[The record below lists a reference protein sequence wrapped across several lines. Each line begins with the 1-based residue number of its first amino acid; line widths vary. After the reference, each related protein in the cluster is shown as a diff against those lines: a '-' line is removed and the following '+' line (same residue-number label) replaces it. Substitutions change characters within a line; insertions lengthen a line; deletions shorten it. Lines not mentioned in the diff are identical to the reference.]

1 MAMRRVCDVCK
12 AEAMVKC
19 YQFSVPSVLTDN
31 SGIEFAPD
39 DSSMTDVCEK
49 CADERPADV
58 IATLRKKAEGAVK

>member
-1 MAMRRVCDVCK
+1 
-12 AEAMVKC
+12 MVKC
-19 YQFSVPSVLTDN
+19 YQYPVPSVLTDN
-31 SGIEFAPD
+31 SGIEFKAF